1 MKRLPNYFYL
11 LLPMVA
17 LALSASFVWWQ
28 RTQIETPLNAES
40 STQKTIASL
49 EERYL
54 NDPASIPI
62 GIGLADAYLQEI
74 RETADTAL
82 YSKIETILAE
92 LETSTQDPFAK
103 SQIYAKRAE
112 VANGRH
118 HFRNGLEAIT
128 EAIALD
134 PSIAAYYGIKSDSEV
149 ELGLYDE
156 SLASVQEMVDRKPNF
171 GAYTRVA
178 YQRELRGDINGAI
191 EAMESAI
198 SAGSTYPENMAW
210 AYNEKGKLELR
221 NDLSTAERDFKQSLV
236 LFPEFGPALVGLGK
250 VEEQRNNNEEAGVYY
265 TRAFAAAPIAYHAT
279 VLGKYYETMGD
290 QTRAAQYFALADA
303 AYKRTTDTD
312 VSLEYA
318 QFLSDHGDPA
328 LALEL
333 AEKAYLERPSIFAAD
348 GYAWAQYKNGNFVEA
363 KKYSEEALRLG
374 EFDPIILKHAMMIAE
389 QTGDT
394 AAAARYASKI

>member
-1 MKRLPNYFYL
+1 MKRLPYYFYL
-11 LLPMVA
+11 LLPLVA

-28 RTQIETPLNAES
+28 RAQIETQLNAES
-40 STQKTIASL
+40 STQKAIASL
-49 EERYL
+49 EERHQ
-54 NDPASIPI
+54 NDPSNIPI
-62 GIGLADAYLQEI
+62 GIGLADAYLQAI
-74 RETADTAL
+74 RETANTAL
-82 YSKIETILAE
+82 YAEIETILDQ
-92 LETSTQDPFAK
+92 LEASTEDPFAQ

-118 HFRNGLEAIT
+118 HFRDGLKAIT
-128 EAIALD
+128 EAITLD

-171 GAYTRVA
+171 GAYARVSS
-178 YQRELRGDINGAI
+178 QRELRGDIEGAI

-221 NDLSTAERDFKQSLV
+221 RDVAAAERDFKQSLA
-236 LFPEFGPALVGLGK
+236 LFPEFGPALVGLGR
-250 VEEQRNNNEEAGVYY
+250 VEEQRNNNKEAGTYY
-265 TRAFAAAPIAYHAT
+265 TRAFAVAPIAYNAMM
-279 VLGKYYETMGD
+279 LGRHYETMND
-290 QTRAAQYFALADA
+290 TTRAAQYFALADA
-303 AYKRTTDTD
+303 AYKSTTNTD

-318 QFLSDHGDPA
+318 QFLSDHGDPKV
-328 LALEL
+328 ALEL
-333 AEKAYLERPSIFAAD
+333 AEKAYRARPSIFAAD
-348 GYAWAQYKNGNFVEA
+348 TYAWAQYKNGNFVEA

>member
-11 LLPMVA
+11 LLPLVA

-28 RTQIETPLNAES
+28 RAQIETQLSAES
-40 STQKTIASL
+40 STQKAIASL
-49 EERYL
+49 EERQQ
-54 NDPASIPI
+54 NDPSSIPI
-62 GIGLADAYLQEI
+62 GIGLADAYLQAI

-82 YSKIETILAE
+82 YSKIETILDQ
-92 LETSTQDPFAK
+92 LEASTKDSFAK

-118 HFRNGLEAIT
+118 QFRDGLEAIT
-128 EAIALD
+128 EAITLD
-134 PSIAAYYGIKSDSEV
+134 PSIAAYYGIKADSEV

-171 GAYTRVA
+171 GAYARVSS
-178 YQRELRGDINGAI
+178 QRELRGDIEGAI

-198 SAGSTYPENMAW
+198 SAGSSYPENMAW

-221 NDLSTAERDFKQSLV
+221 NDLAAAERDFKQSLT
-236 LFPEFGPALVGLGK
+236 LFPEYGPALVGLGR
-250 VEEQRNNNEEAGVYY
+250 VAEQRNNNNEAETYFL
-265 TRAFAAAPIAYHAT
+265 RAFAAAPIAYHAMM
-279 VLGKYYETMGD
+279 LGRHYETTND
-290 QTRAAQYFALADA
+290 TTKAAQYFALADA
-303 AYKRTTDTD
+303 AYKSTTDTD

-318 QFLSDHGDPA
+318 QFLSDHGDPK

-333 AEKAYLERPSIFAAD
+333 AEKAYRARPSIYAAD
-348 GYAWAQYKNGNFVEA
+348 TYAWALYKNGNYVDA

-374 EFDPIILKHAMMIAE
+374 EFDPIILEHAVKIAE

-394 AAAARYASKI
+394 AAAARYASKL